1 MPQRRRRGRKSPVE
15 ISFAPSGAYMC
26 TDAGAGDAMAG
37 QKIVADSCRY
47 CGRTRHAAPVCWMTC
62 LFQGMV
68 NLQVNLVQ

>member
-1 MPQRRRRGRKSPVE
+1 
-15 ISFAPSGAYMC
+15 MC